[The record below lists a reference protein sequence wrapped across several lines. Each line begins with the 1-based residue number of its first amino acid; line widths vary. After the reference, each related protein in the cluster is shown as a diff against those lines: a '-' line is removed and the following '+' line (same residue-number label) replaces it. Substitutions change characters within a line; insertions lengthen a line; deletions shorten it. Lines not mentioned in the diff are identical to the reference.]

1 MCNVQCTI
9 EWFSCIEMLKNRK
22 VPLALP
28 AGRQAE
34 GDVSEADRGSV
45 KTDRVRDSVFPSLR
59 LAALGT
65 SLDEGGLWDF

>member
-1 MCNVQCTI
+1 MYNVQLSGFPALKC
-9 EWFSCIEMLKNRK
+9 LKNRK
-22 VPLALP
+22 VPL
-28 AGRQAE
+28 AE

>member
-1 MCNVQCTI
+1 MYNVQLSGFPALKC
-9 EWFSCIEMLKNRK
+9 LKNRK

-45 KTDRVRDSVFPSLR
+45 KTDRVRDSVFPSL
-59 LAALGT
+59 G
-65 SLDEGGLWDF
+65 EGGLWDF

>member
-1 MCNVQCTI
+1 
-9 EWFSCIEMLKNRK
+9 MLKKQKSPPR
-22 VPLALP
+22 P

-65 SLDEGGLWDF
+65 SLGEGGLWDF